1 MFSPIRVTDEKQ
13 PRHTESSL
21 DLVGNAPGVF
31 LPAIELQPTYLKQT
45 FVNNRLHIWSNL
57 ICKTVSQYIDTEYVE
72 QKAIKVAIAVL
83 VVTAATAL
91 NSK

>member
-1 MFSPIRVTDEKQ
+1 MK
-13 PRHTESSL
+13 SSL
-21 DLVGNAPGVF
+21 GTRKAVWIWLVNAQGVN
-31 LPAIELQPTYLKQT
+31 LPEIELQPTYLKQT

-72 QKAIKVAIAVL
+72 QKDIKVAIAVL
-83 VVTAATAL
+83 VVTAAAL